1 MKNLKNDIVYTSKN
15 TLDLGLN
22 LGSEGNV
29 SVRRKDTIFITP
41 SGIETATLKETLIS
55 EVDINGNVKNNKKPS
70 SEILM
75 HLYIYRNRPEISAIV
90 HCHSMW
96 ASILSCSRK
105 KIPSFHYMVAEFG
118 GNDIKCAEYATFG
131 TRKLAKNV
139 LKVLKERNGCLISNH
154 GQLTIANNL
163 NNALDL
169 AVSLEKLSKQYYF
182 CSFLKNTKILSSK
195 EMHKVLKLFKDY
207 KIKH

>member
-1 MKNLKNDIVYTSKN
+1 MRNIKNDIVYASKK

-22 LGSEGNV
+22 CGSEGNL

-41 SGIETATLKETLIS
+41 SGIETTSLNESLIS

-75 HLYIYRNRPEISAIV
+75 HLYIYRNRPEIFSIV
-90 HCHSMW
+90 HCHSIW

-118 GNDIKCAEYATFG
+118 GEDIKCAEYATFG
-131 TRKLAKNV
+131 TRKLANNV

-163 NNALDL
+163 NNALNL

-182 CSFLKNTKILSSK
+182 CSFLKGTKVLSSK
-195 EMHKVLKLFKDY
+195 EIHKVLELFKDY
-207 KIKH
+207 KVKH

>member
-1 MKNLKNDIVYTSKN
+1 MKNLKNDIVNTSKK

-22 LGSEGNV
+22 CGSEGNV

-41 SGIETATLKETLIS
+41 SGIATKTLNETLIS

-75 HLYIYRNRPEISAIV
+75 HLGIYRNRPEISAIV
-90 HCHSMW
+90 HCHSIW

-139 LKVLKERNGCLISNH
+139 LDVLKERNGCLISNH

-163 NNALDL
+163 NIALDL

-182 CSFLKNTKILSSK
+182 CSFFKNTKILSSK
-195 EMHKVLKLFKDY
+195 EMRKVMELFKDY

>member
-1 MKNLKNDIVYTSKN
+1 MKNLKNDIVFTSKK

-22 LGSEGNV
+22 CGSEGNV
-29 SVRRKDTIFITP
+29 SVRRKGTIFITP
-41 SGIETATLKETLIS
+41 SGIKTTTLNESSIS
-55 EVDINGNVKNNKKPS
+55 EVDINGNIKNNKKPS

-90 HCHSMW
+90 HCHSIW
-96 ASILSCSRK
+96 ASILSCGRK

-131 TRKLAKNV
+131 TKKLAKNV

-163 NNALDL
+163 DNALDL

-182 CSFLKNTKILSSK
+182 CSFLKGTKTLSIE
-195 EMHKVLKLFKDY
+195 EMHKVLELFKDY

>member
-1 MKNLKNDIVYTSKN
+1 MKNLKNDVVFTSKK

-22 LGSEGNV
+22 CGSEGNV
-29 SVRRKDTIFITP
+29 SVRTKDTIFITP
-41 SGIETATLKETLIS
+41 SGIKTANLNESLIS
-55 EVDINGNVKNNKKPS
+55 EVDINGNIKNNKKPS

-90 HCHSMW
+90 HCHSIW
-96 ASILSCSRK
+96 ASILSCGRK

-131 TRKLAKNV
+131 TKKLAKNV

-169 AVSLEKLSKQYYF
+169 AVSLEKLSKQYFF
-182 CSFLKNTKILSSK
+182 CNFLKGTKTLSIE
-195 EMHKVLKLFKDY
+195 EMHKVLELFKDY

>member
-1 MKNLKNDIVYTSKN
+1 MTNLKNDIVRASKK

-22 LGSEGNV
+22 FGSEGNV
-29 SVRRKDTIFITP
+29 SVRRKDTVFITP
-41 SGIETATLKETLIS
+41 SGIETNSLNESLIS
-55 EVDINGNVKNNKKPS
+55 EVDINGHVKNNKKPS

-75 HLYIYRNRPEISAIV
+75 HLYIYRNRPEISSIV
-90 HCHSMW
+90 HCHSTW

-131 TRKLAKNV
+131 TRKLANNV
-139 LKVLKERNGCLISNH
+139 LKVLKDRNGCLISNH

-163 NNALDL
+163 KDALNL

-182 CSFLKNTKILSSK
+182 CSFLKGNKILSGK
-195 EMHKVLKLFKDY
+195 EMHKVLELFKDY
-207 KIKH
+207 KVKH

>member
-1 MKNLKNDIVYTSKN
+1 MKNLKNDIVHTSKK
-15 TLDLGLN
+15 TLDQGLN
-22 LGSEGNV
+22 CGSEGNV

-41 SGIETATLKETLIS
+41 SGIETATLNETLIS

-182 CSFLKNTKILSSK
+182 CSFLKSTKILSSK
-195 EMHKVLKLFKDY
+195 EMQKVLGLFKNY

>member
-1 MKNLKNDIVYTSKN
+1 MTNLKNNIVHASKK

-22 LGSEGNV
+22 CGSEGNV
-29 SVRRKDTIFITP
+29 SVRRKDTVFITP
-41 SGIETATLKETLIS
+41 SGIETDSLNESLIS
-55 EVDINGNVKNNKKPS
+55 EVDINGHVKNNKKPS

-75 HLYIYRNRPEISAIV
+75 HLYIYRNRPEISSIV
-90 HCHSMW
+90 HCHSIW

-131 TRKLAKNV
+131 TRKLANNV
-139 LKVLKERNGCLISNH
+139 LKVLKDRNGCLISNH

-163 NNALDL
+163 KDALNL

-182 CSFLKNTKILSSK
+182 SSFLKGNKILSGK
-195 EMHKVLKLFKDY
+195 EMHKVLELFKDY
-207 KIKH
+207 KVKH

>member
-1 MKNLKNDIVYTSKN
+1 MTNLKNDIVRASKK
-15 TLDLGLN
+15 TLNLGLN
-22 LGSEGNV
+22 CGSEGNV
-29 SVRRKDTIFITP
+29 SVRRKDTVFITP
-41 SGIETATLKETLIS
+41 SGIETDSLNESVIS
-55 EVDINGNVKNNKKPS
+55 EVDINGHVKNNKKPS

-75 HLYIYRNRPEISAIV
+75 HLYIYRNRPEISSIV
-90 HCHSMW
+90 HCHSTW

-131 TRKLAKNV
+131 TRKLANNV
-139 LKVLKERNGCLISNH
+139 LKVLKDRNGCLISNH

-163 NNALDL
+163 KDALNL

-182 CSFLKNTKILSSK
+182 CSFLKGNKILSGK
-195 EMHKVLKLFKDY
+195 EMHKVLELFKDY
-207 KIKH
+207 KVKH

>member
-1 MKNLKNDIVYTSKN
+1 MTNLKNDIVRASKK

-22 LGSEGNV
+22 FGSEGNV
-29 SVRRKDTIFITP
+29 SVRRKDTVFITP
-41 SGIETATLKETLIS
+41 SGIETNSLNESLIS
-55 EVDINGNVKNNKKPS
+55 EVDINGHVKNNKKPS

-75 HLYIYRNRPEISAIV
+75 HLYIYRNRPEISSIV
-90 HCHSMW
+90 HCHSIW

-131 TRKLAKNV
+131 TRKLANNV
-139 LKVLKERNGCLISNH
+139 LKVLKDRNGCLISNH

-163 NNALDL
+163 KDAVDL
-169 AVSLEKLSKQYYF
+169 AFSLEKLSKQYYF
-182 CSFLKNTKILSSK
+182 FSFLKSNKILSGK
-195 EMHKVLKLFKDY
+195 EMNKVLELFKDY
-207 KIKH
+207 KVKH

>member
-1 MKNLKNDIVYTSKN
+1 MKNPKNDIVHTSKK

-22 LGSEGNV
+22 CGSEGNV

-41 SGIETATLKETLIS
+41 SGIKTATLNESLIS

-90 HCHSMW
+90 HCHSIW
-96 ASILSCSRK
+96 ASILSCGRK

-131 TRKLAKNV
+131 TKKLAKNV
-139 LKVLKERNGCLISNH
+139 LKVLKDRNGCLISNH
-154 GQLTIANNL
+154 GQLTISNNL

-182 CSFLKNTKILSSK
+182 CSFLKDTKTLSIK
-195 EMHKVLKLFKDY
+195 EMHKVLELFKDY

>member
-1 MKNLKNDIVYTSKN
+1 MKNLKNGIIFTSKK

-22 LGSEGNV
+22 CGSEGNV

-41 SGIETATLKETLIS
+41 SGIKTSTLNESSIS
-55 EVDINGNVKNNKKPS
+55 EVDINGNIKNNKKPS

-90 HCHSMW
+90 HCHSIW
-96 ASILSCSRK
+96 ASILSCGRK

-131 TRKLAKNV
+131 TKQLAKNV

-169 AVSLEKLSKQYYF
+169 AVSLEKLSKQYF
-182 CSFLKNTKILSSK
+182 FSSFLKDTKTLSIK
-195 EMHKVLKLFKDY
+195 EMHKVLELFKDY

>member
-1 MKNLKNDIVYTSKN
+1 MKNLKNDIVYTLKK

-22 LGSEGNV
+22 CGSEGNV

-41 SGIETATLKETLIS
+41 SGIETASLNESLIS
-55 EVDINGNVKNNKKPS
+55 EVDINGNVKNHKKPS

-75 HLYIYRNRPEISAIV
+75 HLSIYRNRPEISSIV
-90 HCHSMW
+90 HCHSIW

-105 KIPSFHYMVAEFG
+105 KIPAFHYMVAEFG

-131 TRKLAKNV
+131 TKQLAKNV

-169 AVSLEKLSKQYYF
+169 AVSLEKLSKQYF
-182 CSFLKNTKILSSK
+182 FSSFLKDTKTLSIK
-195 EMHKVLKLFKDY
+195 EMHKVLELFKDY

>member
-1 MKNLKNDIVYTSKN
+1 MTNLKNDIVRASKK

-22 LGSEGNV
+22 FGSEGNV
-29 SVRRKDTIFITP
+29 SVRRKDTVFITP
-41 SGIETATLKETLIS
+41 SGIETNSLNESLIS
-55 EVDINGNVKNNKKPS
+55 EVDINGHVKNNKKPS

-75 HLYIYRNRPEISAIV
+75 HLYIYRNRPEISSIV
-90 HCHSMW
+90 HCHSIW

-131 TRKLAKNV
+131 TRKLANNV
-139 LKVLKERNGCLISNH
+139 LKVLKDRNGCLISNH

-163 NNALDL
+163 KDAVDL
-169 AVSLEKLSKQYYF
+169 ASSLEKLSKQYYF
-182 CSFLKNTKILSSK
+182 FSFLKSNKILSGK
-195 EMHKVLKLFKDY
+195 EMNKVLELFKDY
-207 KIKH
+207 KVKH

>member
-1 MKNLKNDIVYTSKN
+1 MKNLKNDIVNTSKK
-15 TLDLGLN
+15 TLDRGLN
-22 LGSEGNV
+22 CGSEGNV

-41 SGIETATLKETLIS
+41 SGIETKILNETLIS

-75 HLYIYRNRPEISAIV
+75 HLCIYRKRPEISAIV
-90 HCHSMW
+90 HCHSIW

-163 NNALDL
+163 NIALDL

-195 EMHKVLKLFKDY
+195 EMRKVMELFKDY

>member
-1 MKNLKNDIVYTSKN
+1 MKNLKNDVVFTSKK

-22 LGSEGNV
+22 CGSEGNV
-29 SVRRKDTIFITP
+29 SVRTKDTIFITP
-41 SGIETATLKETLIS
+41 SGIKTANLNESLIS
-55 EVDINGNVKNNKKPS
+55 EVDINGNIKNNKKPS

-90 HCHSMW
+90 HCHSIW
-96 ASILSCSRK
+96 ASILSCGRK
-105 KIPSFHYMVAEFG
+105 KIPSFHYMVAELG

-131 TRKLAKNV
+131 TKKLAKNV
-139 LKVLKERNGCLISNH
+139 LRVLKERNGCLISNH

-182 CSFLKNTKILSSK
+182 CNFLKGTKTLSIE
-195 EMHKVLKLFKDY
+195 EMHKVLELFKDY

>member
-1 MKNLKNDIVYTSKN
+1 MA
-15 TLDLGLN
+15 
-22 LGSEGNV
+22 
-29 SVRRKDTIFITP
+29 IFITP
-41 SGIETATLKETLIS
+41 SGIETTSLNESLIS

-75 HLYIYRNRPEISAIV
+75 HLYIYRNRPEISSIV
-90 HCHSMW
+90 HCHSTW

-131 TRKLAKNV
+131 TRKLANNV
-139 LKVLKERNGCLISNH
+139 LKVLKDRNGCLISNH

-163 NNALDL
+163 KDALNL

-182 CSFLKNTKILSSK
+182 SSFLKGNKILSGK
-195 EMHKVLKLFKDY
+195 EMHKVLELFKDY
-207 KIKH
+207 KVKHWTEM

>member
-1 MKNLKNDIVYTSKN
+1 MTNLKNDIVHASKK

-22 LGSEGNV
+22 FGSEGNV
-29 SVRRKDTIFITP
+29 SVRRKDTVFITP
-41 SGIETATLKETLIS
+41 SGIETDSLNESVIS
-55 EVDINGNVKNNKKPS
+55 EVDINGHVKNNKKPS

-75 HLYIYRNRPEISAIV
+75 HLYIYRNRPEISSIV
-90 HCHSMW
+90 HCHSTW

-131 TRKLAKNV
+131 TRKLANNV
-139 LKVLKERNGCLISNH
+139 LKVLKDRNGCLISNH

-163 NNALDL
+163 KDALNL

-182 CSFLKNTKILSSK
+182 CSFLKGNKILSGK
-195 EMHKVLKLFKDY
+195 EMHKVLELFKDY
-207 KIKH
+207 KVKH

>member
-1 MKNLKNDIVYTSKN
+1 MKNLKNDIVHTSKK
-15 TLDLGLN
+15 TLDQGLN
-22 LGSEGNV
+22 CGSEGNV
-29 SVRRKDTIFITP
+29 SVRKKDTIFITP
-41 SGIETATLKETLIS
+41 SGIETATLNETLIS
-55 EVDINGNVKNNKKPS
+55 EVDIHGNVKNNKKPS

-163 NNALDL
+163 NIALEL

-195 EMHKVLKLFKDY
+195 EMRKVMELFKDY

>member
-1 MKNLKNDIVYTSKN
+1 MKNLKNDIVFTSKK

-22 LGSEGNV
+22 CGSEGNV

-41 SGIETATLKETLIS
+41 SGIKTATLNESSIS
-55 EVDINGNVKNNKKPS
+55 EVDIYGNIKNNKKPS

-75 HLYIYRNRPEISAIV
+75 HLHIYRNRPEISAIV
-90 HCHSMW
+90 HCHSIW
-96 ASILSCSRK
+96 ASILSCGRK

-169 AVSLEKLSKQYYF
+169 AISLEKLSKQYYF

>member
-1 MKNLKNDIVYTSKN
+1 MKNLKNDIVYTSKR

-22 LGSEGNV
+22 CGSEGNV
-29 SVRRKDTIFITP
+29 SVRTKDTIFITP
-41 SGIETATLKETLIS
+41 SGIETASLNESLIS
-55 EVDINGNVKNNKKPS
+55 EVDINGNIKNHKKPS

-75 HLYIYRNRPEISAIV
+75 HLSIYRNRPEISSIV
-90 HCHSMW
+90 HCHSIW

-105 KIPSFHYMVAEFG
+105 KIPAFHYMVAEFG

-131 TRKLAKNV
+131 TKKLAKNV

-182 CSFLKNTKILSSK
+182 CSFLKDTKTLSIK
-195 EMHKVLKLFKDY
+195 EMRKVLELFKDY

>member
-1 MKNLKNDIVYTSKN
+1 MKNLKNDIVFTSKK

-22 LGSEGNV
+22 CGSEGNV
-29 SVRRKDTIFITP
+29 SVRRNDTIFITP
-41 SGIETATLKETLIS
+41 SGIKTANLNESSIA
-55 EVDINGNVKNNKKPS
+55 EVDINGNIKNNKKPS

-90 HCHSMW
+90 HCHSIW
-96 ASILSCSRK
+96 ASILSCGRK

-118 GNDIKCAEYATFG
+118 GNNIKCAEYATFG
-131 TRKLAKNV
+131 TKKLAKNV

-182 CSFLKNTKILSSK
+182 CNFLKGTKTISIE
-195 EMHKVLKLFKDY
+195 EMHKVLELFKDY

>member
-1 MKNLKNDIVYTSKN
+1 MKNLKNDIVFTSKK

-22 LGSEGNV
+22 CGSEGNV
-29 SVRRKDTIFITP
+29 SVRRKDSIFITP
-41 SGIETATLKETLIS
+41 SGIKTATLNESSIS
-55 EVDINGNVKNNKKPS
+55 EVDINGNIKNNKKPS

-90 HCHSMW
+90 HCHSIW
-96 ASILSCSRK
+96 ASILSCGRK

-118 GNDIKCAEYATFG
+118 GNNIKCAEYATFG
-131 TRKLAKNV
+131 TKKLAKNV

-154 GQLTIANNL
+154 GQLTVSNNL

-182 CSFLKNTKILSSK
+182 CSFLKGTKTLSIK
-195 EMHKVLKLFKDY
+195 EMHKVLELFKDY

>member
-1 MKNLKNDIVYTSKN
+1 MTNLKNDIVRASKK

-22 LGSEGNV
+22 FGSEGNV
-29 SVRRKDTIFITP
+29 SVRRKDTVFITP
-41 SGIETATLKETLIS
+41 SGIETDSLNESLIS
-55 EVDINGNVKNNKKPS
+55 EVDINGHVKNNKKPS

-75 HLYIYRNRPEISAIV
+75 HLYIYRNRPEISSIV
-90 HCHSMW
+90 HCHSIW

-118 GNDIKCAEYATFG
+118 GNDIRCAEYATFG
-131 TRKLAKNV
+131 TRKLANNV

-163 NNALDL
+163 KNALNL

-182 CSFLKNTKILSSK
+182 CSFLKDNKILSGK
-195 EMHKVLKLFKDY
+195 EMQKVLELFKDY
-207 KIKH
+207 KVKH

>member
-1 MKNLKNDIVYTSKN
+1 MKNLKNDIVFTSKK

-22 LGSEGNV
+22 CGSEGNV
-29 SVRRKDTIFITP
+29 SVRRKDSIFITP
-41 SGIETATLKETLIS
+41 SGIKTATLNESLIS
-55 EVDINGNVKNNKKPS
+55 EVDINGNIKNNKKPS

-90 HCHSMW
+90 HCHSIW
-96 ASILSCSRK
+96 ASILSCGRK

-131 TRKLAKNV
+131 TKKLAKNV

-154 GQLTIANNL
+154 GQLTVSNNL

-169 AVSLEKLSKQYYF
+169 SVSLEKLSKQYYF
-182 CSFLKNTKILSSK
+182 CSFLKGTKTLSIK
-195 EMHKVLKLFKDY
+195 EMHKVLELFKDY

>member
-1 MKNLKNDIVYTSKN
+1 MKNLKNDIVHTSKK
-15 TLDLGLN
+15 TLDQGLN
-22 LGSEGNV
+22 CGSEGNV
-29 SVRRKDTIFITP
+29 SVRKKDTIFITP
-41 SGIETATLKETLIS
+41 SGIETATLNETLIS
-55 EVDINGNVKNNKKPS
+55 EVDIHGNVKNNKKPS

-182 CSFLKNTKILSSK
+182 CNFLKSTKILSSK
-195 EMHKVLKLFKDY
+195 EMQKVLGLFKNY